1 MLTRRIAEMKG
12 GWFIGDFE
20 PSVLR
25 TTAFEVAHHRYPA
38 GFVGDPH
45 VHRVGTE
52 YNYILRGRLLASG
65 QELCAGDIFVYQ
77 PGEVSDVQ
85 FLEESDL
92 VIVKTPSVPGDKHA
106 V

>member
-1 MLTRRIAEMKG
+1 MLTRRIAEMRG

-25 TTAFEVAHHRYPA
+25 TRAFEVAHHRYPA
-38 GFVGDPH
+38 GYRGEPH

-52 YNYILRGRLLASG
+52 YNYILRGRLVASG
-65 QELCAGDIFVYQ
+65 QQLGSGDIFVYQ
-77 PGEVSDVQ
+77 PGEVSDVT

>member
-1 MLTRRIAEMKG
+1 VLTRNIREMQG

-25 TTAFEVAHHRYPA
+25 TGTFEVAHHRYPA
-38 GFVGDPH
+38 GYRGEPH
-45 VHRVGTE
+45 VHRFCTE
-52 YNYILRGRLLASG
+52 YNYILRGRLVASG
-65 QELCAGDIFVYQ
+65 QELSTGDIFVYA
-77 PGEVSDVQ
+77 PGEASDVE